1 VFQEPIYLEPLD
13 RVFYIRA
20 ILGLVAGV
28 AVGLAVGPGVDQ
40 PTAIGIAFGIS
51 IVFYIISYAAAK
63 KVSGN
68 IPKKERRKVATSGV
82 FPFIFLLLMFMII
95 TYTMLHQNI
104 AS

>member
-1 VFQEPIYLEPLD
+1 LEPLD

-28 AVGLAVGPGVDQ
+28 AVGLAVGPGIDQ
-40 PTAIGIAFGIS
+40 ATAIGIAFGIS
-51 IVFYIISYAAAK
+51 IVFYIISDAAAK

-68 IPKKERRKVATSGV
+68 IPKKERRKVATNGI

>member
-1 VFQEPIYLEPLD
+1 
-13 RVFYIRA
+13 
-20 ILGLVAGV
+20 LGLVAGV
-28 AVGLAVGPGVDQ
+28 AVGLAVGPGIDQ
-40 PTAIGIAFGIS
+40 ATAIGIAFGIS

-68 IPKKERRKVATSGV
+68 IPKKERRKVATNGI